1 MFRSGDGEHIGGV
14 GFGDDQYPN
23 MYHFHSD
30 MSIYGNGSTTMN
42 RDPYIPIENEE
53 MGRDWASN
61 EFDST
66 EATMH
71 CAQKIYPYHNV
82 YDTCDPFMRKD
93 YYLDSRLPQV
103 CNKLNAACNK
113 LNATCMRE
121 NLMTNFPTFHSQDP
135 MVAGLTAAMPIAPM
149 MHNNIYLIV
158 IFFIL
163 LVSIIYMQHVQIMH
177 LTKNHT

>member
-1 MFRSGDGEHIGGV
+1 MFRSGDDEIIGGV

-30 MSIYGNGSTTMN
+30 MSIYGDGSTTMN

-66 EATMH
+66 DATMH
-71 CAQKIYPYHNV
+71 RAQKIYPYHNV

-93 YYLDSRLPQV
+93 YYLDSRLP
-103 CNKLNAACNK
+103 AAC
-113 LNATCMRE
+113 E
-121 NLMTNFPTFHSQDP
+121 HLMTNFPTFHSQDP
-135 MVAGLTAAMPIAPM
+135 MIAARSTAPLAI
-149 MHNNIYLIV
+149 HNNIYLIV

-177 LTKNHT
+177 LTKNHA